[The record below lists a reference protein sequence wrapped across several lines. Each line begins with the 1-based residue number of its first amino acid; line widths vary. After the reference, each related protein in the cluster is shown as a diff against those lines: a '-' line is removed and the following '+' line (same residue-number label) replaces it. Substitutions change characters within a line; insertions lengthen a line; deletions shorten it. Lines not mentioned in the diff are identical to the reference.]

1 MQTYDRV
8 AAAIHWLTA
17 LMVIA
22 LIILAFGGDLLEEI
36 FGEFRPIALHK
47 SLGMT
52 VFVLTVFRLIWRL
65 GHKPPPLPASTP
77 AWQRAA
83 APAAHAMIYAFLLGM
98 PILGYV
104 FGSGGP
110 YPMQYFGIDLPKLA
124 FISKPVA
131 DAAHLAHEIGGYA
144 ITALLLTHISAAL
157 WHHFVQRDGLISR
170 MRLGSG
176 SAA

>member
-1 MQTYDRV
+1 MQMYDRV

-22 LIILAFGGDLLEEI
+22 LIVLAFGGDFLEKR
-36 FGEFRPIALHK
+36 FGEEFRAIGLHK

-52 VFVLTVFRLIWRL
+52 VFVLTLFRLVWRL
-65 GHKPPPLPASTP
+65 GHKPPPLPATTP
-77 AWQRAA
+77 AWQRG
-83 APAAHAMIYAFLLGM
+83 AAHTAHITIYAFLLGM

-110 YPMQYFGIDLPKLA
+110 YPMQWFGVDIPKMA
-124 FISKPVA
+124 IGKPVA
-131 DAAHLAHEIGGYA
+131 EAAHLAHEIGGYA
-144 ITALLLTHISAAL
+144 ITALLLVHIAAAM
-157 WHHFVQRDGLISR
+157 WHQFVQRDGLIAR

-176 SAA
+176 PA